1 MSGYVSILWHHHQP
15 LYRLAGERHHLR
27 QPWVR
32 LHALR
37 DYYSMAGLV
46 AEHPEVRLTF
56 NLTPVL
62 LTQLDDYVDH
72 GATDSQL
79 ERTLA
84 SPDSLTSAERQTLL
98 ATFFEADWHHQ
109 IFVHP
114 RYRDLFDKRS
124 RGENF
129 SDAEIVDLQMWF
141 NLAWFGRE
149 FREGP
154 VDLTT
159 GETVRVHRFVN
170 QQRGFS
176 TAQVRSMVDE
186 QYKIMEAIVPIHRTL
201 QDRGQIE
208 VTTTPFYHP
217 ILPLVVDSDDATVDL
232 PGADSPMRFSYPD
245 DARAQI
251 RRAIEDYETRFGQK
265 PRGMWPAEGAVS
277 RAAVEL
283 LDESGIGWVATDQDV
298 LRQSG
303 RWGYQVQEPDVL
315 HRPYGVD
322 GIDGD
327 LAMFFRDTSLSD
339 AIGFRYQHETAENAA
354 ADFLEEIRTR
364 FAGRDGD
371 AEDNLVTVVLDGENA
386 WGGYVEDGRPFL
398 RSLYDRLGEAR
409 DIQTVTFSEYLN
421 GESSRSVPS
430 HPPERRVYELHTGSW
445 IDEPG
450 SEPGV
455 DLGTWIG
462 EPEENRAW
470 EMLGRARRAVE
481 VSSPGEARRSA
492 LEAVFAAEGSDWFW
506 WLGEDQDSGDDDF
519 FDELFRAHL
528 RATYELLEEK
538 PPDELDAALVRHHV
552 VWSFTRPVDEVRP
565 DSHFVVRT
573 NCPGTLRWWSDVTEA
588 TEASLHP
595 VGGVLAGSRRFQA
608 AVGRIRD
615 SWSRLHFQFLCA
627 EPDCPRRD
635 ECCRGAVQT
644 VEIAAERFID

>member
-1 MSGYVSILWHHHQP
+1 MSGYVAILWHHHQP

-114 RYRDLFDKRS
+114 
-124 RGENF
+124 
-129 SDAEIVDLQMWF
+129 
-141 NLAWFGRE
+141 
-149 FREGP
+149 
-154 VDLTT
+154 
-159 GETVRVHRFVN
+159 
-170 QQRGFS
+170 
-176 TAQVRSMVDE
+176 
-186 QYKIMEAIVPIHRTL
+186 
-201 QDRGQIE
+201 
-208 VTTTPFYHP
+208 
-217 ILPLVVDSDDATVDL
+217 
-232 PGADSPMRFSYPD
+232 
-245 DARAQI
+245 
-251 RRAIEDYETRFGQK
+251 
-265 PRGMWPAEGAVS
+265 
-277 RAAVEL
+277 
-283 LDESGIGWVATDQDV
+283 
-298 LRQSG
+298 

-430 HPPERRVYELHTGSW
+430 HPPERHVYELHTGSW

-588 TEASLHP
+588 TEVSLHP